1 MSKVSPLVDGLIN
14 AFQCLPGVG
23 PKSAQR
29 MVLHLLERNK
39 DAGLILAQLLEEA
52 LESVDK
58 CNSCR
63 IFTESDSC
71 QICSNEKR
79 NKNQICV
86 VESVSDVFAIEQSNQ
101 FNGHYFVLHG
111 YLSPIDDIG
120 PEELALDV
128 LFSRARQI
136 ETEELILATNST
148 LEGETT
154 SHFIY
159 DNLKNETHLKIT
171 KLARGVPLG
180 GELEYVDRGTIM
192 HALSGRQRLKAVS
205 YTHLTLPTRS

>member
-1 MSKVSPLVDGLIN
+1 MSKVSPLVDSLIE

-39 DAGLILAQLLEEA
+39 NAGLILANTLSNA
-52 LESVDK
+52 LETVDK
-58 CNSCR
+58 CSNCR
-63 IFTESDSC
+63 IFTEDEFC

-79 NKNQICV
+79 NKKQICV
-86 VESVSDVFAIEQSNQ
+86 VESVSDVFAIELSNQ
-101 FNGHYFVLHG
+101 FTGQYFILHG
-111 YLSPIDDIG
+111 HLSPIDDIG
-120 PEELALDV
+120 PEELGLEK
-128 LFSRARQI
+128 LFTRVREEGI
-136 ETEELILATNST
+136 EEIILATNST

-154 SHFIY
+154 SHYIY
-159 DNLKNETHLKIT
+159 DKIKNIENLKVT

-192 HALSGRQRLKAVS
+192 HAFSGRQNIRIEE
-205 YTHLTLPTRS
+205 

>member
-1 MSKVSPLVDGLIN
+1 MSKVSPLVDSLIE

-39 DAGLILAQLLEEA
+39 NAGLILANTLSNA

-58 CNSCR
+58 CSNCR
-63 IFTESDSC
+63 IFTEDEIC

-79 NKNQICV
+79 NKKQICV
-86 VESVSDVFAIEQSNQ
+86 VESVSDVFAIEMSNQ
-101 FNGHYFVLHG
+101 FTGQYFILHG
-111 YLSPIDDIG
+111 HLSPIDDIG
-120 PEELALDV
+120 PDELGLEK
-128 LFSRARQI
+128 LFTRAREEGI
-136 ETEELILATNST
+136 EEIILATNST

-159 DNLKNETHLKIT
+159 DKIKTIENLKVT

-192 HALSGRQRLKAVS
+192 HAFSGRQNIRLEE
-205 YTHLTLPTRS
+205 

>member
-1 MSKVSPLVDGLIN
+1 MSKVSPLVDSLIE

-39 DAGLILAQLLEEA
+39 NAGLILANTLSNA

-58 CNSCR
+58 CSNCR
-63 IFTESDSC
+63 IFTEDEIC

-79 NKNQICV
+79 NKKQICV
-86 VESVSDVFAIEQSNQ
+86 VESVSDVFAIEMSNQ
-101 FNGHYFVLHG
+101 YTGQYFILHG
-111 YLSPIDDIG
+111 HLSPIDDIG
-120 PEELALDV
+120 PDELGLEK
-128 LFSRARQI
+128 LFARAREEGI
-136 ETEELILATNST
+136 EEIILATNST

-159 DNLKNETHLKIT
+159 DKIKTIENLKVT

-192 HALSGRQRLKAVS
+192 HAFSGRQNIRIED
-205 YTHLTLPTRS
+205 

>member
-1 MSKVSPLVDGLIN
+1 MSKVSPLVDSLIE

-39 DAGLILAQLLEEA
+39 NAGLVLANA
-52 LESVDK
+52 LTNAMESVDK
-58 CNSCR
+58 CSNCR
-63 IFTESDSC
+63 IFTEDEIC

-79 NKNQICV
+79 NKKQICV
-86 VESVSDVFAIEQSNQ
+86 VESVSDVFAIEMSNQ
-101 FNGHYFVLHG
+101 FTGQYFILHG
-111 YLSPIDDIG
+111 HLSPIDDIG
-120 PEELALDV
+120 PEELGLEK
-128 LFSRARQI
+128 LFTRVREEGI
-136 ETEELILATNST
+136 EEIILATNST

-159 DNLKNETHLKIT
+159 DKIKTIENLKVT

-192 HALSGRQRLKAVS
+192 HAFSGRQNIRLED
-205 YTHLTLPTRS
+205 

>member
-1 MSKVSPLVDGLIN
+1 MSKVSPLVDSLIE

-39 DAGLILAQLLEEA
+39 NAGLILANTLSNA
-52 LESVDK
+52 LESVGK
-58 CNSCR
+58 CSNCR
-63 IFTESDSC
+63 IFTEDEIC

-79 NKNQICV
+79 NKKQICV
-86 VESVSDVFAIEQSNQ
+86 VESVSDVFAIEKSNQ
-101 FNGHYFVLHG
+101 FTGQYFILHG
-111 YLSPIDDIG
+111 HLSPIDDIG
-120 PEELALDV
+120 PEELGLEK
-128 LFSRARQI
+128 LFTRVREEGI
-136 ETEELILATNST
+136 EEIILATNST

-159 DNLKNETHLKIT
+159 DKIKTIENLKVT

-192 HALSGRQRLKAVS
+192 HAFSGRQNIRIED
-205 YTHLTLPTRS
+205 

>member
-1 MSKVSPLVDGLIN
+1 MSKVSPLVDSLIE

-39 DAGLILAQLLEEA
+39 NAGLLLASTLGQALEE
-52 LESVDK
+52 VDK
-58 CNSCR
+58 CSNCR
-63 IFTESDSC
+63 IFTEDSIC

-79 NKNQICV
+79 NSKQVCV

-101 FNGHYFVLHG
+101 FSGHYFILHG
-111 YLSPIDDIG
+111 HLSPIDDIG
-120 PEELALDV
+120 PEELALEK
-128 LFSRARQI
+128 LFLKVKNEQI
-136 ETEELILATNST
+136 EEIILATNST

-159 DNLKNETHLKIT
+159 DNLKHTKELKVT

-192 HALSGRQRLKAVS
+192 HAFSGRLNLKKEE
-205 YTHLTLPTRS
+205 

>member
-1 MSKVSPLVDGLIN
+1 MSKVSPLVDSLIE

-39 DAGLILAQLLEEA
+39 NAGLILANTLSNA

-58 CNSCR
+58 CSNCR
-63 IFTESDSC
+63 IFTEDEIC

-79 NKNQICV
+79 NKKQICV
-86 VESVSDVFAIEQSNQ
+86 VESVSDVFAIEMSNQ
-101 FNGHYFVLHG
+101 FTGQYFILHG
-111 YLSPIDDIG
+111 HLSPIDDIG
-120 PEELALDV
+120 PDELGLEKLFARVKEE
-128 LFSRARQI
+128 RI
-136 ETEELILATNST
+136 EEIILATNST

-159 DNLKNETHLKIT
+159 DKIKTIENLKVT

-192 HALSGRQRLKAVS
+192 HAFSGRQNIGIED
-205 YTHLTLPTRS
+205 

>member
-1 MSKVSPLVDGLIN
+1 MSKVSPLVDSLIE

-39 DAGLILAQLLEEA
+39 NAGLILANTLSNA
-52 LESVDK
+52 LESVGK
-58 CNSCR
+58 CSNCR
-63 IFTESDSC
+63 IFTEDEIC

-79 NKNQICV
+79 NKKQICV
-86 VESVSDVFAIEQSNQ
+86 VESVSDVFAIEKSNQ
-101 FNGHYFVLHG
+101 FTGQYFILHG
-111 YLSPIDDIG
+111 HLSPIDDIG
-120 PEELALDV
+120 PEELWLEK
-128 LFSRARQI
+128 LFTRAREEGI
-136 ETEELILATNST
+136 EEIILATNST

-159 DNLKNETHLKIT
+159 DKIKNIENLKVT

-192 HALSGRQRLKAVS
+192 HAFSGRQNIRIED
-205 YTHLTLPTRS
+205 

>member
-1 MSKVSPLVDGLIN
+1 MSKVSPLVDSLIE

-29 MVLHLLERNK
+29 MALHLLERNK
-39 DAGLILAQLLEEA
+39 NAGLILANTLEAA
-52 LESVDK
+52 LENVEK
-58 CNSCR
+58 CKECR
-63 IFTESDSC
+63 IFTENDTC

-79 NKNQICV
+79 NERLICV

-101 FNGHYFVLHG
+101 FNGHYFILHG
-111 YLSPIDDIG
+111 HLSPIDDIG
-120 PEELALDV
+120 PDELALNN
-128 LFSRARQI
+128 LF
-136 ETEELILATNST
+136 TKVKKGLVEEVILATGST

-154 SHFIY
+154 SHFIF
-159 DNLKNETHLKIT
+159 DNLKNVENLKLT

-192 HALSGRQRLKAVS
+192 HALSDRQILKGDG
-205 YTHLTLPTRS
+205 

>member
-1 MSKVSPLVDGLIN
+1 VSKVSPLVDSLIE

-39 DAGLILAQLLEEA
+39 NAGLILANTLSNA
-52 LESVDK
+52 LETVDK
-58 CNSCR
+58 CSNCR
-63 IFTESDSC
+63 IFTEDEFC

-79 NKNQICV
+79 NKKQICV
-86 VESVSDVFAIEQSNQ
+86 VESVSDVFAIEMSNQ
-101 FNGHYFVLHG
+101 FTGQYFILHG
-111 YLSPIDDIG
+111 HLSPIDDIG
-120 PEELALDV
+120 PEELGLEK
-128 LFSRARQI
+128 LFARAREGI
-136 ETEELILATNST
+136 EEIILATNST

-159 DNLKNETHLKIT
+159 DKIKTIENLKVT

-192 HALSGRQRLKAVS
+192 HAFSGRQNLRIEE
-205 YTHLTLPTRS
+205 

>member
-86 VESVSDVFAIEQSNQ
+86 VESVSDVFAIEHSNQ

-120 PEELALDV
+120 PEELALDD

-192 HALSGRQRLKAVS
+192 HALSGRQRLKEEGE
-205 YTHLTLPTRS
+205 

>member
-1 MSKVSPLVDGLIN
+1 MSKVSPLVDSLIE

-39 DAGLILAQLLEEA
+39 NAGLILANTLSNA

-58 CNSCR
+58 CSNCR
-63 IFTESDSC
+63 IFTEDEIC

-79 NKNQICV
+79 NKKQICV
-86 VESVSDVFAIEQSNQ
+86 VESVSDVFAIEMSNQ
-101 FNGHYFVLHG
+101 FTGQYFILHG
-111 YLSPIDDIG
+111 HLSPIDDIG
-120 PEELALDV
+120 PEELGLEK
-128 LFSRARQI
+128 LFTRVREEGI
-136 ETEELILATNST
+136 EEIILATNST

-159 DNLKNETHLKIT
+159 DKIKTIENLKVT

-192 HALSGRQRLKAVS
+192 HAFSGRQNLRIED
-205 YTHLTLPTRS
+205 

>member
-1 MSKVSPLVDGLIN
+1 MSKVSPLVDSLIE

-39 DAGLILAQLLEEA
+39 NAGLILANTLSNA

-58 CNSCR
+58 CLNCR
-63 IFTESDSC
+63 IFTEDEIC

-79 NKNQICV
+79 NKKQICV
-86 VESVSDVFAIEQSNQ
+86 VESVSDVFAIEMSNQ
-101 FNGHYFVLHG
+101 FTGQYFILHG
-111 YLSPIDDIG
+111 HLSPIDDIG
-120 PEELALDV
+120 PDELGLEKLFARVKEE
-128 LFSRARQI
+128 RI
-136 ETEELILATNST
+136 EEIILATNST

-159 DNLKNETHLKIT
+159 DKIKTIENLKVT

-192 HALSGRQRLKAVS
+192 HAFSGRQNIGIED
-205 YTHLTLPTRS
+205 